1 MKEATLN
8 TITAGSPFAYGGVS
22 WVVLEQTGEETLALA
37 QDVTEC
43 RAFDKDGNNDFKA
56 SSLRKYL
63 NETFLKRLCKN
74 GADKAAFADL
84 PLDLT
89 SDDGMKNY
97 GADTVKI
104 GLLSCEQYRKYRD
117 AIPPASDWW
126 WTCTPWSCLPDFS
139 RSVRIVGTSGAMSY
153 YSAYN
158 GHIGVRPLCN
168 LKSDISVSV

>member
-1 MKEATLN
+1 MKEATLK
-8 TITAGSPFAYGGVS
+8 TITAGGAFTYGGMS
-22 WVVLEQTGEETLALA
+22 WVVLEQAGEATLALA

-63 NETFLKRLCKN
+63 NGTFLKKLFKA

-84 PLDLT
+84 PLDLI
-89 SDDGMKNY
+89 SDDGMRNY
-97 GADTVKI
+97 GADTVQI

-117 AIPPASDWW
+117 AIPNASDWW
-126 WTCTPWSCLPDFS
+126 WTCTPWSCLPDYS
-139 RSVRIVGTSGAMSY
+139 RIVRIVDTSGALSND
-153 YSAYN
+153 SAYLGN
-158 GHIGVRPLCN
+158 YGVRPLCN